1 MANKKKKPPK
11 CCYPDCFNCPYADC
25 RYDRLES
32 DDFEPDQMEDVPES
46 VLKTR
51 ERARKYADS
60 HKEKN
65 RERSRKWY
73 EENRDSEKE
82 RAKKWNHENRARIA
96 ARRRKNW
103 SENPER
109 HRKKQRDYRAKVKEQ
124 LPKCDECSQCTKI
137 HCERLEDGFRRL
149 CVVDMRLVRN
159 TILTSP
165 EWCKKRK
172 EAVVDG
178 ERNEAV

>member
-1 MANKKKKPPK
+1 MKILTKK
-11 CCYPDCFNCPYADC
+11 
-25 RYDRLES
+25 RTES
-32 DDFEPDQMEDVPES
+32 VPENGMQN
-46 VLKTR
+46 K
-51 ERARKYADS
+51 ERD
-60 HKEKN
+60 
-65 RERSRKWY
+65 
-73 EENRDSEKE
+73 KE
-82 RAKKWNHENRARIA
+82 RAKKWNHENKARIA

-103 SENPER
+103 SENPEKYR
-109 HRKKQRDYRAKVKEQ
+109 EKQRDYRARVKEQ

-165 EWCKKRK
+165 EWCRKRK

>member
-1 MANKKKKPPK
+1 MKKKPPK

-32 DDFEPDQMEDVPES
+32 EDFEPDQMEDVPES
-46 VLKTR
+46 VLKART
-51 ERARKYADS
+51 RARKYENS
-60 HKEKN
+60 HKEEN

-73 EENRDSEKE
+73 AENKERDKE
-82 RAKKWNHENRARIA
+82 RAKKWNHENKARIA

-103 SENPER
+103 SENPEKY
-109 HRKKQRDYRAKVKEQ
+109 RKKQRDYRARAKDQ

-165 EWCKKRK
+165 EWCRKRK

-178 ERNEAV
+178 ERNEAF